1 MTNQLSDKLTP
12 EQLNKFGALFGPPP
26 VLSTENIEHYND
38 LWKNLSASFMP
49 RDFFEVL
56 LIRQVQNETWKIMRY
71 TSHQA
76 VGVNRRFR
84 ENLKFQ
90 IKRKKD
96 QKARRDSLT
105 DQLAEK
111 TGRPATELNQ
121 LIQLH
126 GLVLSSIS
134 DPEEILQR
142 VPTELDHNAALEAG
156 LAFEEQLDRLI
167 NSAIRRRNGA
177 IEQLELYREGLGQYW
192 RRISDA
198 AIDKFPAGN
207 GEETKQIE
215 APPLAAA
222 GGEEG
227 PDETP
232 EKTQGTEHPASVAEV
247 GSAGDGKTP
256 SEAGE

>member
-1 MTNQLSDKLTP
+1 MTNQLPDKLTP
-12 EQLNKFGALFGPPP
+12 EQLNEFGALFGSPP

-49 RDFFEVL
+49 MDFFEVL
-56 LIRQVQNETWKIMRY
+56 LIRQVHNETWKIMRY
-71 TSHQA
+71 TRHQA

-105 DQLAEK
+105 NQLAQK
-111 TGRPATELNQ
+111 TGRPAAELNQ

-142 VPTELDHNAALEAG
+142 VPSELDHNAALEAG
-156 LAFEEQLDRLI
+156 LAFEEQFDRLI

-192 RRISDA
+192 RRISDD
-198 AIDKFPAGN
+198 AIDKFSASN
-207 GEETKQIE
+207 GEETKKIE

-232 EKTQGTEHPASVAEV
+232 EKTQGTEHPASVTEV
-247 GSAGDGKTP
+247 GAAGDGKTP
-256 SEAGE
+256 SEVGE

>member
-1 MTNQLSDKLTP
+1 MTNQLSEKLTQD
-12 EQLNKFGALFGPPP
+12 QLNEFGALLGLPP
-26 VLSTENIEHYND
+26 VLSTESVEQYND

-49 RDFFEVL
+49 MDFLEVL
-56 LIRQVQNETWKIMRY
+56 LIKQVQNETWKIMRY
-71 TSHQA
+71 TRHQA
-76 VGVNRRFR
+76 VGVNRHFR

-96 QKARRDSLT
+96 QKVRRESLNY
-105 DQLAEK
+105 QLAQK
-111 TGRPATELNQ
+111 SGRPATELNQ

-192 RRISDA
+192 RRISDE
-198 AIDKFPAGN
+198 AIDKFSAGN

-222 GGEEG
+222 GGEQG

-232 EKTQGTEHPASVAEV
+232 EKTQETEHPPSVAEV

-256 SEAGE
+256 